1 MKIVHQAEQ
10 EANLQLAD
18 TLYQTRL
25 AQRLAPFSLYLGEP
39 STLLLVVSV
48 GFVALSYFVG
58 RIGEKA
64 NPTTTKKG
72 E

>member
-1 MKIVHQAEQ
+1 MAI
-10 EANLQLAD
+10 
-18 TLYQTRL
+18 
-25 AQRLAPFSLYLGEP
+25 

-64 NPTTTKKG
+64 NPTTTKNG
-72 E
+72 D